1 MSYKRLFLSI
11 FIILGILAFYTGCQN
26 TPEEPAVISKSKQI
40 LTTEVT
46 DSDDETQAMTDN
58 ILDVSYKSSFTSTDG
73 SVAFVM
79 DIDQTIGVSN
89 TSVVQVRPHFITGE
103 DAKRVATSLFPNADF
118 FEAEPERAKNYSKD
132 EIQEKLARW
141 SQYANIDALEKL
153 CGDSASEDYVDLIRS
168 FIEDYT
174 LMYEQSP
181 IDNPHSPCQWNM
193 QNSSVYVLTADE
205 ISEASI
211 SDYSDEVSAQ
221 FYVNGIPYCFTAT
234 TRNKNDYKVNMIS
247 CYIYDGMCPRDL
259 DERIFAANLCR
270 TGEPSQG
277 QLDIIKAEAE
287 KYLSAFDLGQWQIDE
302 CYVKSKNY
310 GSETEYLVCVNA
322 VPFLNGASALRRP
335 QISSL
340 RNQNGY
346 AANYYLTDAQ
356 FVFSANGDLIS
367 FSLFSPLDTQGVLN
381 ENAKVININDLLDQ
395 AKEQLKLS
403 DSYNYGLGPLLQII
417 QEELQ
422 CNVTISE
429 IEYGLSRLRVPDN
442 EDVYNYVPSIL
453 LKGSSEYVG
462 KENGKTYYMS
472 EQPEILL
479 VINAVDGTII
489 NETNE

>member
-1 MSYKRLFLSI
+1 MNAKKVFC
-11 FIILGILAFYTGCQN
+11 FIIAGILALSSCACQKAPSEK
-26 TPEEPAVISKSKQI
+26 TVSSKSSG
-40 LTTEVT
+40 TTNYT
-46 DSDDETQAMTDN
+46 SSAT
-58 ILDVSYKSSFTSTDG
+58 VSGTGDIGEAVRVKNEEQFFSTDD
-73 SVAFVM
+73 SVEFTFN
-79 DIDQTIGVSN
+79 IDKTVPVCAMPVVRVSPDFL
-89 TSVVQVRPHFITGE
+89 SEE
-103 DAKRVATSLFPNADF
+103 DAKRVANVLFGEVDYY
-118 FEAEPERAKNYSKD
+118 ESEPVFSPHYSKD
-132 EIQEKLARW
+132 EIQERIRRW
-141 SQYANIDALEKL
+141 SPFTNAQAVQELY
-153 CGDSASEDYVDLIRS
+153 GQP
-168 FIEDYT
+168 
-174 LMYEQSP
+174 MYEQSP

-205 ISEASI
+205 LSEAAI

-221 FYVNGIPYCFTAT
+221 FSVNGIPYCFTAT

-259 DERIFAANLCR
+259 DERIFAASLCR

-287 KYLSAFDLGQWQIDE
+287 KYLSSFDLGQWQIDE

-322 VPFLNGASALRRP
+322 VPILNGASALRRP

-367 FSLFSPLDTQGVLN
+367 FSLFSPLDIQGVLN

>member
-1 MSYKRLFLSI
+1 M
-11 FIILGILAFYTGCQN
+11 
-26 TPEEPAVISKSKQI
+26 
-40 LTTEVT
+40 
-46 DSDDETQAMTDN
+46 
-58 ILDVSYKSSFTSTDG
+58 
-73 SVAFVM
+73 
-79 DIDQTIGVSN
+79 
-89 TSVVQVRPHFITGE
+89 
-103 DAKRVATSLFPNADF
+103 
-118 FEAEPERAKNYSKD
+118 
-132 EIQEKLARW
+132 
-141 SQYANIDALEKL
+141 
-153 CGDSASEDYVDLIRS
+153 
-168 FIEDYT
+168 
-174 LMYEQSP
+174 
-181 IDNPHSPCQWNM
+181 
-193 QNSSVYVLTADE
+193 
-205 ISEASI
+205 
-211 SDYSDEVSAQ
+211 
-221 FYVNGIPYCFTAT
+221 
-234 TRNKNDYKVNMIS
+234 
-247 CYIYDGMCPRDL
+247 
-259 DERIFAANLCR
+259 
-270 TGEPSQG
+270 
-277 QLDIIKAEAE
+277 
-287 KYLSAFDLGQWQIDE
+287 
-302 CYVKSKNY
+302 
-310 GSETEYLVCVNA
+310 CVNA
-322 VPFLNGASALRRP
+322 VPILNGASALRRP

-367 FSLFSPLDTQGVLN
+367 FSLFSPLDIQGVLN

>member
-221 FYVNGIPYCFTAT
+221 FSVNGIPYCFTAT

-287 KYLSAFDLGQWQIDE
+287 KYLSAFD
-302 CYVKSKNY
+302 
-310 GSETEYLVCVNA
+310 
-322 VPFLNGASALRRP
+322 
-335 QISSL
+335 
-340 RNQNGY
+340 
-346 AANYYLTDAQ
+346 
-356 FVFSANGDLIS
+356 
-367 FSLFSPLDTQGVLN
+367 
-381 ENAKVININDLLDQ
+381 
-395 AKEQLKLS
+395 
-403 DSYNYGLGPLLQII
+403 
-417 QEELQ
+417 
-422 CNVTISE
+422 
-429 IEYGLSRLRVPDN
+429 
-442 EDVYNYVPSIL
+442 
-453 LKGSSEYVG
+453 
-462 KENGKTYYMS
+462 
-472 EQPEILL
+472 
-479 VINAVDGTII
+479 
-489 NETNE
+489 